1 MKAKKIMMVC
11 EAFGG
16 GVFAYVSQLCN
27 SMCESFDVSLVYAV
41 RPQTPKDYKGKLDP
55 RIHLHEV
62 SEMGNLKSPIAM
74 RKSMIALKRLAAEI
88 QPDVIHLHSSV
99 AGGIGRLAFDKNMY
113 NLVYTPHG
121 YAFILLGGGLKSK
134 AYLAMEKWLG
144 KKRCVSLTCC
154 DSEDEVARTL
164 TSRTAYIETGI
175 DLTEFEKEVSSAS
188 AADGGKFTVFTLGRA
203 CTQKQPALFNR
214 IAELVPEAK
223 FVWVGNGELE
233 NKLTAKNLTV
243 TGWKPREEALS
254 IAKQSDVFILCSLGE
269 AVAMSLL
276 ENMYLKKLILVS
288 DVVGNKSVISDG
300 VNGYVCKSAED
311 YAARIKQAI
320 ANFPKELPER
330 AFEDILTTYNAKTM
344 ARRYIDFYN
353 NLIERGPD
361 SFGLSRSDDCEKVSE
376 VEN

>member
-1 MKAKKIMMVC
+1 MMVC

-27 SMCESFDVSLVYAV
+27 SMCECFDVSLVYAV
-41 RPQTPKDYKGKLDP
+41 RSQTPKNYKDKLDP
-55 RIHLHEV
+55 RIHLYEL
-62 SEMGNLKSPIAM
+62 SEMGNLKSPVAI
-74 RKSMIALKRLAAEI
+74 RKSMKELNRLAEEI
-88 QPDVIHLHSSV
+88 KPDVIHLHSSI
-99 AGGIGRLAFDKNMY
+99 AGGIGRLALNGDKY

-134 AYLAMEKWLG
+134 AYLAMEKLLG

-154 DSEDEVARTL
+154 ESEDEVAHTF

-175 DLTEFEKEVSSAS
+175 DLAGFEKEAS
-188 AADGGKFTVFTLGRA
+188 AVSAEDDGEFTVFTLGRA

-214 IAELVPEAK
+214 IAELVPDVK

-233 NKLTAKNLTV
+233 NELTAQNITV

-269 AVAMSLL
+269 AIAMSLL

-288 DVVGNKSVISDG
+288 DVVGNKSVIKDG
-300 VNGYVCKSAED
+300 VNGYVCRTADE
-311 YAARIKQAI
+311 YAKRIRQAMI
-320 ANFPKELPER
+320 AFPEELPER
-330 AFEDILTTYNAKTM
+330 ALEDVRTIYNTKTM
-344 ARRYIDFYN
+344 TRRFIVFYN
-353 NLIERGPD
+353 DLIERGPD
-361 SFGLSRSDDCEKVSE
+361 GFCSSVIDCNEYASE
-376 VEN
+376 A